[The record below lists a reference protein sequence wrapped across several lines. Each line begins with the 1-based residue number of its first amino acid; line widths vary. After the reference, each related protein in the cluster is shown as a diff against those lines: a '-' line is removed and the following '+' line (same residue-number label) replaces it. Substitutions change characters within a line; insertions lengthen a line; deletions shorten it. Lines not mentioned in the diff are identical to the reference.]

1 MAEYEVLSPLARL
14 FSRRAL
20 LGSLAS
26 MTAASAA
33 RPARAQENNLFPI
46 MADDGAPIANYRLPS
61 ELSPADLPGLLW
73 HGPATADVVMFE
85 FFDYNC
91 PYCRK
96 AAGDLDALVAKD
108 KDLRLGLADNAVL
121 GLGSF
126 LAARVKQAA
135 LRLYGP
141 EKAYQFHKQLF
152 AHRGAIDGISALAL
166 AKAMGLDAAKIEESA
181 NSELIG
187 GVVKRHV
194 QLAADLGFAASPSF
208 ALSSIGVLGY
218 PGPKSMARMVAAS
231 RKCDAPV
238 CG

>member
-1 MAEYEVLSPLARL
+1 MAEYKLLSS
-14 FSRRAL
+14 FSRRVL
-20 LGSLAS
+20 LGSLAA
-26 MTAASAA
+26 MAGGGAF
-33 RPARAQENNLFPI
+33 RPARAQENNLYPI
-46 MADDGAPIANYRLPS
+46 MADDGQPIANYRLPS
-61 ELSPADLPGLLW
+61 EVSPADLPGLLW
-73 HGPATADVVMFE
+73 HGPATADVVVFE

-108 KDLRLGLADNAVL
+108 KNLRLGLADNATL

-126 LAARVKQAA
+126 LSARVKQAV

-141 EKAYQFHKQLF
+141 ERAYQFHKQLF
-152 AHRGAIDGISALAL
+152 AHRGAIDGISALAV
-166 AKAMGLDAAKIEESA
+166 AKAMGLDTSKIEESA
-181 NSELIG
+181 NSDMIG

-194 QLAADLGFAASPSF
+194 LLAADLGFAASPSF
-208 ALSSIGVLGY
+208 AVSSVGVLGY
-218 PGPKSMARMVAAS
+218 PGPKSMARMIAAS

>member
-20 LGSLAS
+20 LGSLAA

>member
-1 MAEYEVLSPLARL
+1 MADYKLLSSL
-14 FSRRAL
+14 SRRVL
-20 LGSLAS
+20 LGSLAA
-26 MTAASAA
+26 MAGGAAF

-108 KDLRLGLADNAVL
+108 KNLRLGLADNAVL

-126 LAARVKQAA
+126 LAARVKQAV

-141 EKAYQFHKQLF
+141 ERAYQFHKQLF
-152 AHRGAIDGISALAL
+152 AHRGAIDGISALAV
-166 AKAMGLDAAKIEESA
+166 AKAMGLDTSKIEESA
-181 NSELIG
+181 NSDMIG

-194 QLAADLGFAASPSF
+194 QLGADLGFAASPSF
-208 ALSSIGVLGY
+208 ALSSVGVLGY
-218 PGPKSMARMVAAS
+218 PGPKSMARMIAAS

>member
-1 MAEYEVLSPLARL
+1 MAEYELLSSL
-14 FSRRAL
+14 SRRVL
-20 LGSLAS
+20 LVSLAA
-26 MTAASAA
+26 MAGGAVF
-33 RPARAQENNLFPI
+33 RPARAQENCLFPI
-46 MADDGAPIANYRLPS
+46 MADDGQPIANYRLSS
-61 ELSPADLPGLLW
+61 EVSPADLPGLLW
-73 HGPATADVVMFE
+73 HGPATADVIVFE

-108 KDLRLGLADNAVL
+108 KNLRLGLADNAML

-126 LAARVKQAA
+126 LAARVKQAV

-141 EKAYQFHKQLF
+141 ERAYQFHKQLF
-152 AHRGAIDGISALAL
+152 AHRGAIDGISALAV
-166 AKAMGLDAAKIEESA
+166 AKAMGLDTSKIEESA
-181 NSELIG
+181 NSEMIG

-194 QLAADLGFAASPSF
+194 QLGADLGFAASPSF
-208 ALSSIGVLGY
+208 AVSSVGVLGY
-218 PGPKSMARMVAAS
+218 PGPKSMARMIAAS